1 MNPKFLL
8 SGCFSV
14 WSSFAALAQ
23 LPAIGTWQEHLP
35 YHQAI
40 AVDHSSDRIWCA
52 TPYSLFSV
60 SLADNSLTRLSKVNG
75 LHATGISAIRVDSV
89 NNKLIIA
96 YTNSD
101 VDVLSGNRVFNVPAL
116 RQASIAGD
124 KTVFQ
129 VLSYEDTAYFA
140 TGLGIVVLDED
151 KYEIRDSWIIGNA
164 GDTVAVHSLATD
176 GRILFAATDEGL
188 KQAPLH
194 SPALADF
201 HNWTQTGG
209 TAGLG
214 AGPCR
219 QVVVWNGQAL
229 VLQGDSVFLQQA
241 GSWQPFYAD
250 GWPINGMSVSG
261 GKLLLCEQLHGAG
274 RVLSIGPSGS
284 VDKVLSTPVSAL
296 QSPRQA
302 IYVGNEFYVADSV
315 TGLSGWTSNGP
326 EAIIPNSPQS
336 LATGEM
342 TIGANGMLW
351 VASGGADSNWL
362 PLNNHDGLYR
372 FDGTQWTN
380 YNGTI
385 YPTLDSLFDF
395 VTVAIDPVDSA
406 VWAGSFGEG
415 LLRIRPD
422 NSFSIF
428 AGNGTVAPVQ
438 GQPSAYRVGGLAFDR
453 EGNEWIAN
461 YGAAGDLLLRT
472 AAGAWIPISIPFP
485 HTENAVSQI
494 VVDNNERVW
503 IVSPGGNGLFCYD
516 HGPSLDNIAD
526 DQWKYY
532 RTGTG
537 AGNLPDDHVYS
548 IVKDRGG
555 LIWVGTVNGI
565 GVIPCTANVFSGGGC
580 DAVWPIVQFDNFAG
594 YLFSGQPVQAMAVDG
609 ADRKW
614 IGTNNGVWLISPD
627 AQKIIYHFTSDST
640 PLLSNDVRHIAVDP
654 STGEVYFA
662 TAKGICSFRSTA
674 TSGAGTNSKVLVFP
688 NPVPPGYTGAIA
700 IRGLVE
706 DAIVKITGLDGR
718 LIYQT
723 RALGGQAV
731 WNGRDYAGRQVV
743 TGIYLV
749 LVSDDSRQ
757 EKMATKI
764 IFIGK

>member
-8 SGCFSV
+8 SGCFSG
-14 WSSFAALAQ
+14 WCSIAAMAQ
-23 LPAIGTWQEHLP
+23 LPAIGSWQEHLP
-35 YHQAI
+35 YHRAI
-40 AVDHSSDRIWCA
+40 AVDRSSDRIWCA

-60 SLADNSLTRLSKVNG
+60 SLSDNSLTRLSKING
-75 LHATGISAIRVDSV
+75 LNETGISAIRVDST

-96 YTNSD
+96 YTNSNID
-101 VDVLSGNRVFNVPAL
+101 ILSGNRVFNIPAL
-116 RQASIAGD
+116 KQATIAGD

-129 VLSYEDTAYFA
+129 VFTFEDTAYLA

-151 KYEIRDSWIIGNA
+151 KYEIRDTYIIGSG
-164 GDTVAVHSLATD
+164 GDSVAVHALATD
-176 GRILFAATDEGL
+176 GSILYAATDEGL

-201 HNWTQTGG
+201 HTWTLAGG
-209 TAGLG
+209 TAGLS

-229 VLQGDSVFLQQA
+229 VLQDDSVFEQQA

-250 GWPINGMSVSG
+250 GWLINGLSVSG
-261 GKLLLCEQLHGAG
+261 GKLLLCEQRNGTG
-274 RVLSIGPSGS
+274 RVLSIGASGS
-284 VDKVLSTPVSAL
+284 VDKTLQQSAAL

-302 IYVGNEFYVADSV
+302 IYLGTEYYVADST
-315 TGLSGWTSNGP
+315 TGLSTWTSAGP
-326 EAIIPNSPQS
+326 AAVIPNSPLS

-351 VASGGADSNWL
+351 VAAGGADSSWL

-372 FDGTQWTN
+372 FDGSQWTN
-380 YNGTI
+380 YNGTV
-385 YPTLDSLFDF
+385 YTTFDSIFDF
-395 VTVAIDPVDSA
+395 MSVAIDPRDSG

-415 LLRIRPD
+415 LLRVGPD
-422 NSFSIF
+422 NTFSIF
-428 AGNGTVAPVQ
+428 AGNGTVAPMQ
-438 GQPSAYRVGGLAFDR
+438 GQPTVYRVSGLAFDR
-453 EGNEWIAN
+453 EGNGWIAN

-485 HTENAVSQI
+485 HAENAVSQI
-494 VVDNNERVW
+494 VVDNNGRVW
-503 IVSPGGNGLFCYD
+503 IVSPKGNGLFCYD
-516 HGPSLDNIAD
+516 HGPSLDIVSD

-532 RTGTG
+532 RTGSGT
-537 AGNLPDDHVYS
+537 GNLPDNHVHC
-548 IVKDRGG
+548 IVKDRSG
-555 LIWVGTVNGI
+555 LIWVGTANGI

-594 YLFSGQPVQAMAVDG
+594 YLFSGQSIQTMAVDG

-614 IGTNNGVWLISPD
+614 IGTPTGVWLLSPD

-640 PLLSNDVRHIAVDP
+640 PLLSNDIRQIAVDP
-654 STGEVYFA
+654 STGIVYFA

-674 TSGAGTNSKVLVFP
+674 TGGGEANSKVLVFP
-688 NPVPPGYTGAIA
+688 NPVPPGYTGSIA

-723 RALGGQAV
+723 RALGGQAI
-731 WNGRDYAGRQVV
+731 WNGRDYTGRQIV

-749 LVSDDSRQ
+749 LVSDDTRQ